1 MSSAPKVDLF
11 TICRGAGVYSDHQLK
26 PCAGRD
32 KAQLPAY
39 HQRMIEREKDSM
51 TPKAASELQELGMT
65 EEQLAERQAKVS
77 AMINGDANEQAAA
90 KPVRAKRSDAGVPR
104 KKPEAAPEPVPQGKL
119 TCDQAARLVDLIQTK
134 ETRRTE
140 WDSAV
145 DHAQQCTEAYVAAGT
160 ELDDYLNEITA
171 K

>member
-1 MSSAPKVDLF
+1 MTRTEA
-11 TICRGAGVYSDHQLK
+11 AEMAELK
-26 PCAGRD
+26 LSP
-32 KAQLPAY
+32 
-39 HQRMIEREKDSM
+39 
-51 TPKAASELQELGMT
+51 
-65 EEQLAERQAKVS
+65 EELAERQAKVS
-77 AMINGDANEQAAA
+77 AMIGSPHVPIATLGEVAAA
-90 KPVRAKRSDAGVPR
+90 EKPAKKPRSDKGIPR